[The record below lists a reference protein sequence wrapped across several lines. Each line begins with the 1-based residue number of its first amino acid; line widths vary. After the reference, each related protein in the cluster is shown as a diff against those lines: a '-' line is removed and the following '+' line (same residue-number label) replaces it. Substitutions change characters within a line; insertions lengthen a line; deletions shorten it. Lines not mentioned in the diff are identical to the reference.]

1 MVIYKITNLLNGKIY
16 IGQTKQKIEYRFLQ
30 HSKANSPLGQAMRD
44 CGLENFTIEIIE
56 HCENQAELNEREKFW
71 IKVLKSKIPYG
82 YNQIDGGGGFQK
94 SSKRKN
100 FIPSKSIENLPTEK
114 INNRIKFI
122 RKKNFLTQTEFG
134 IKIGL
139 KQRTIADIESGRT
152 TLTERN
158 FEAICRVFNV
168 NPEWLRDN
176 VGDMFMPQK
185 KSQYLDLLIEEY
197 GLGNEHK
204 VLIES
209 ILELPPEVW
218 SSVIEWIK
226 NCASKICLQNSDF
239 VRENRIRE
247 LEAQI
252 NQARQE
258 LAEMNMEYVDKTND
272 SLTCEKNIFNAENET
287 IQN

>member
-30 HSKANSPLGQAMRD
+30 HSKANSPLGQAMRE
-44 CGLENFTIEIIE
+44 CGLENFTVEIIE

-100 FIPSKSIENLPTEK
+100 FIPSKSIENLSTEK

-176 VGDMFMPQK
+176 VG
-185 KSQYLDLLIEEY
+185 E
-197 GLGNEHK
+197 
-204 VLIES
+204 
-209 ILELPPEVW
+209 
-218 SSVIEWIK
+218 
-226 NCASKICLQNSDF
+226 ICLCLRKKVS
-239 VRENRIRE
+239 IW
-247 LEAQI
+247 I
-252 NQARQE
+252 
-258 LAEMNMEYVDKTND
+258 
-272 SLTCEKNIFNAENET
+272 C
-287 IQN
+287 